1 MSDMVDETEQ
11 FKKTLAA
18 KGWEIAQRLA
28 DLKAG
33 KDFRLSD
40 LDGLELDTI
49 NMREKRLRDY
59 LDLVERARTRL
70 RADDGSF
77 GRCIQCGTLL
87 SAGALSDM
95 PWLERCQSCTP
106 RSDA

>member
-1 MSDMVDETEQ
+1 MVDKNEQ
-11 FKKTLAA
+11 YKKTLAA

-40 LDGLELDTI
+40 LDGLDLDTT
-49 NMREKRLRDY
+49 NLQEKRLRDY
-59 LDLVERARTRL
+59 LDLIERARTRL

-77 GRCIQCGTLL
+77 GRCIQCGT
-87 SAGALSDM
+87 SFAPGALREM
-95 PWLERCQSCTP
+95 PWLEQCNSCA
-106 RSDA
+106 SLNDL